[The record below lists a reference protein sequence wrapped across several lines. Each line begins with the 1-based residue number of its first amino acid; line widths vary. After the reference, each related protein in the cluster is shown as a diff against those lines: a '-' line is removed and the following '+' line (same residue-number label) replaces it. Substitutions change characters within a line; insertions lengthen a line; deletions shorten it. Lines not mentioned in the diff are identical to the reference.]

1 MIMADNNENKVLNV
15 PHLRFPEFTEEWEE
29 TTLGKISEITKGSGI
44 SKDQLSEQGS
54 PCILYGELYT
64 KYKSEIIDEVYS
76 RTELDSSSL
85 VKSKANDVIIPCSG
99 ETAIDISTARCVPF
113 NNILLGG
120 DLNIIRLKHDDGGFF
135 AYQLN
140 GARKKDI
147 ARVAQGVSVVHLYG
161 ENLKHIRVYHPAIEE
176 QKKITRLLS
185 LIDERIATQNKI
197 IERYESLIRGIN
209 QYAFTNTGINY
220 KLGEICEIR
229 SGYSGNQLTLKNG
242 LKVSRIETISGHKVN
257 MERVGYVAPFESSE
271 NYRLQIGDILFSNIN
286 SVEYIGNT
294 AFIDKDYNLYHG
306 MNLLRLIPKKELVM
320 PFYLYLVL
328 NTNRLL
334 NHFKTV
340 CNKAVSQASINQT
353 ELGKTIVR
361 IPNLMNQNRIC
372 ELFQTL
378 YTKLEAERYFISLL
392 QDQKQHLLRQM
403 FI

>member
-1 MIMADNNENKVLNV
+1 MSDV
-15 PHLRFPEFTEEWEE
+15 PHLRFPEFSGEWEE

-64 KYKSEIIDEVYS
+64 KYNSEVIGVVYS
-76 RTELDSSSL
+76 RTELESSSL

-161 ENLKHIRVYHPAIEE
+161 ENLKHIRVYHPVIEE

-185 LIDERIATQNKI
+185 LIDERIATQNKV
-197 IERYESLIRGIN
+197 IEDLKLLKSAIAETVFNNMKGHLTNLSAICNIVKGKQVNGEELSEKGKYYVMNGGITPSGYYDQCNTPANTISISEGGNSCGYVQYNKSSFWSGGHCYTLQDICSGVESQYLFHYLKRYESNIMNLRIG
-209 QYAFTNTGINY
+209 TGLPNIQKKDLENF
-220 KLGEICEIR
+220 
-229 SGYSGNQLTLKNG
+229 
-242 LKVSRIETISGHKVN
+242 RIELPPSNVQKEIATCLTAIEHKILVEIN
-257 MERVGYVAPFESSE
+257 WLDRVQKE
-271 NYRLQIGDILFSNIN
+271 
-286 SVEYIGNT
+286 
-294 AFIDKDYNLYHG
+294 
-306 MNLLRLIPKKELVM
+306 KK
-320 PFYLYLVL
+320 
-328 NTNRLL
+328 
-334 NHFKTV
+334 
-340 CNKAVSQASINQT
+340 
-353 ELGKTIVR
+353 
-361 IPNLMNQNRIC
+361 
-372 ELFQTL
+372 
-378 YTKLEAERYFISLL
+378 
-392 QDQKQHLLRQM
+392 HLLRQM

>member
-1 MIMADNNENKVLNV
+1 MTNNKDKKVLNV
-15 PHLRFPEFTEEWEE
+15 PNLRFPEFTGEWMKCKFGEIATGFDYGMNAAAKPYDGQNKYIRITDIDE
-29 TTLGKISEITKGSGI
+29 ASSTYNNSSIVSPDGILSENYVVNEGDILLARTGASTGKSYLYRKSDGKLYYAGFLIRANVAEHNPYFVFSQLHTHRYWRWVSIMSARSGQPGINSLEYASFPIFTTTLKEENKISS
-44 SKDQLSEQGS
+44 
-54 PCILYGELYT
+54 
-64 KYKSEIIDEVYS
+64 
-76 RTELDSSSL
+76 
-85 VKSKANDVIIPCSG
+85 
-99 ETAIDISTARCVPF
+99 
-113 NNILLGG
+113 
-120 DLNIIRLKHDDGGFF
+120 
-135 AYQLN
+135 
-140 GARKKDI
+140 
-147 ARVAQGVSVVHLYG
+147 
-161 ENLKHIRVYHPAIEE
+161 
-176 QKKITRLLS
+176 LLS

-197 IERYESLIRGIN
+197 IERYKSLIRGIN

-242 LKVSRIETISGHKVN
+242 LKVSRIETISEHKVN

-306 MNLLRLIPKKELVM
+306 MNLLRLIPKKELVI

-353 ELGKTIVR
+353 ELGKTIVL

-392 QDQKQHLLRQM
+392 QGQKQHLLRQM

>member
-1 MIMADNNENKVLNV
+1 MADNNENKVLNV